1 MQLNQKQ
8 KLFVEHY
15 LKTGNGAASAVAAGY
30 STKGS
35 NVRATSLLS
44 NINVKAYLEEK
55 KAELAIQQAE
65 LAKKTQITTEWLVEN
80 AKKVLE
86 YSLQLRGKGKD
97 KVMVSPK
104 YAIAANEQIA
114 KLTGLL
120 SQQQDTNITVQ
131 IERKEKELEVLED
144 FSAYQDQIIT
154 SDITSNTI
162 QPNLQLVKAPST
174 AVDG

>member
-1 MQLNQKQ
+1 MTLNHKQ
-8 KLFVEHY
+8 QAFADSY
-15 LKTGNGAASAVAAGY
+15 LKTGNATQSVITAGY
-30 STKGS
+30 SSNGASVKGS
-35 NVRATSLLS
+35 NLLG
-44 NINVKAYLEEK
+44 NVKVKAYLEEK

-86 YSLQLRGKGKD
+86 YSIQINKKTKL
-97 KVMVSPK
+97 MVSPK

-131 IERKEKELEVLED
+131 IERAEKPLEVLED
-144 FSAYQDQIIT
+144 FSAYQDQIT
-154 SDITSNTI
+154 DTTSNTI